1 MRSTVVLVCLV
12 LCVMSDAV
20 AQCID
25 GDGDGY
31 GNPASTDCPL
41 PALDCNDASPST
53 FPGAIEACDG
63 FDNDCD
69 GQGDNRPECDRTC
82 DPPESIGA
90 AQVTSSSA
98 GFSPGSWP
106 RTAWNGSGFATVWSG
121 HPSGGNDAVFFALS
135 DASGMRTSAELPVSG
150 GAGIAKDPAIAY
162 TGSAYGVVWA
172 DSRDGELE
180 IFFTRLGASGQ
191 KQLADVELTRD
202 EEISA
207 WPDIA
212 WDGRQFGAVWSGE
225 QGGLYFTTLDLDGH
239 RTSPIVTVST
249 NIAWP
254 DRAAIVWTGSAYA
267 VVWSGYE
274 DGDAQVFFQ
283 RISVTGDLV
292 GLPIGV
298 TANTSSTAANP
309 RLAWSGTRFG
319 VVWYDDRVGGHRV
332 HLALLDPVGAKQ
344 GVDLRLSDAVSINP
358 DIESSGEE
366 FAVAWSDARGGVNRK
381 IYLQLVDSGGLP
393 VSAAIPVSSGGA
405 TDDNAS
411 IVWTGRR
418 YGVSSREQT
427 GSWRVLMNI
436 VGCDCVDG
444 DHDGASRCR
453 DCDDGDS
460 SSFPGAAEAC
470 DGRDN
475 DCNGVVD
482 DRDGTA
488 DADLD
493 GVTGACD
500 NCPTVRNESQHDADA
515 DLQGDE
521 CDLDDGLVLFVEIN
535 DPRVRWQGDPA
546 YSSCNLYRGSL
557 AVLRATGEYTQEP
570 GSNPY
575 AGRFCGLTVTYQDDG
590 LSPATGEAFYWLVA
604 GVGAGGEE
612 PLGDGAGVD
621 RPNDHPCP

>member
-1 MRSTVVLVCLV
+1 MRSIVVLVGLV
-12 LCVMSDAV
+12 LCGPSVAV
-20 AQCID
+20 TECID

-31 GNPASTDCPL
+31 GNPASVDCPF
-41 PALDCNDASPST
+41 PALDCNDASPSI
-53 FPGAIEACDG
+53 FPGAVESCDG

-69 GQGDNRPECDRTC
+69 GQSDDSPGCDRTC
-82 DPPESIGA
+82 DPPEPIGSE
-90 AQVTSSSA
+90 QVISSTA

-106 RTAWNGSGFATVWSG
+106 RTAWNGSGFASVWSG
-121 HPSGGNDAVFFALS
+121 HPSGGNDAVFFALG
-135 DASGMRTSAELPVSG
+135 DASGARVSAEIPVSSSS
-150 GAGIAKDPAIAY
+150 GIAKDPALAF

-180 IFFTRLGASGQ
+180 IYFSRIGASGE
-191 KQLADVELTRD
+191 KQLADVPLSRD

-212 WDGRQFGAVWSGE
+212 WDGRQFGVVWSGE
-225 QGGLYFTTLDLDGH
+225 QGGVVFTTLDLDGH
-239 RTSPIVTVST
+239 RTSPVATVST

-254 DRAAIVWTGSAYA
+254 NRAAIAWTGAEYA
-267 VVWSGYE
+267 VVWSGSE
-274 DGDAQVFFQ
+274 GAAAQVFFQ
-283 RISVTGDLV
+283 RISATGDLV
-292 GLPIGV
+292 GPPVGV
-298 TANTSSTAANP
+298 TTNTSSTAANP

-319 VVWYDDRVGGHRV
+319 VVWYDDRVGGHRAHFAV
-332 HLALLDPVGAKQ
+332 LDPAGTRQ
-344 GVDLRLSDAVSINP
+344 GPELRLSDAVSINP

-366 FAVAWSDARGGVNRK
+366 FAAAWSDAREGVSRK
-381 IYLQLVDSGGLP
+381 IYFQLVDAGGLP
-393 VSAAIPVSSGGA
+393 VSPAIPVSSGGA
-405 TDDNAS
+405 TRDNAS
-411 IVWTGRR
+411 LAWTGLR
-418 YGVSSREQT
+418 YGVASREQS
-427 GSWRVLMNI
+427 GALRVLMGI
-436 VGCDCVDG
+436 VGCGCVDG

-475 DCNGVVD
+475 DCNGVTD

-493 GVTGACD
+493 GFPGACD
-500 NCPTVRNESQHDADA
+500 NCAAVRNESQHDADQ

-521 CDLDDGLVLFVEIN
+521 CDLDDGLVLFVDIT
-535 DPRVRWQGDPA
+535 DPRVRWQDDPA
-546 YSSCNLYRGSL
+546 YTSFNLYRGSL

-575 AGRFCGLTVTYQDDG
+575 AGRFCGLTVTDQDDA
-590 LSPATGEAFYWLVA
+590 LFPAAGEAFYWLVA

-621 RPNDHPCP
+621 RPNGHPCP